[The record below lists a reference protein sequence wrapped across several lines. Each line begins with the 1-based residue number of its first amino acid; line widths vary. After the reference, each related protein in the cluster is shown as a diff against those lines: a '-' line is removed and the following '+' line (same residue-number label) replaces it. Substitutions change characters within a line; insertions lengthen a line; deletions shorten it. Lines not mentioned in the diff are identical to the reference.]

1 MPKLRKLVS
10 KLSIALVVFTITLST
25 IQAKPINVPVV
36 YYKLP
41 NGLKVVISED
51 HVAPVVT
58 VGVYYNV
65 GFRVE
70 PKGRT
75 GFAHLFEHMM
85 FQGSANVKKFEH
97 AKIVEANGGSLNGN
111 TNFDFTRY
119 YETMPSNRVETGLW
133 LESDRMRSLDVSEE
147 NLKNQQNVVSEEIRV
162 NVLNQPYQL
171 FEWIDLWQNAFTNW
185 NNSHNGYGDL
195 VDVNAATI
203 ADVRSFFK
211 AYYAPNNAVLT
222 IVGDVDPNEVKKMVE
237 KHFGSIS
244 SQPAPPAPD
253 LTEPPQTKEKR
264 IAQKDKLANLPAL
277 AIGYHIPAQNS
288 PDFPAMALLVQILQ
302 GDDSSRLFQRLVKEK
317 ELTLDLTGALN
328 YFGNEFDYNGPMIM
342 TTRTT
347 YKPGHTADEVLREI
361 DSVIADI
368 ATKGVTEKE
377 LADSKVR
384 GRSGYYDQLESTLGK
399 VHLLSALALFRDD
412 PNQINTLLTPFEK
425 VTAAQVKAV
434 AAKYLV
440 ASNRTIIDRVPEAA
454 ETKPGQ

>member
-1 MPKLRKLVS
+1 MKLRKLLS
-10 KLSIALVVFTITLST
+10 KLSAALVVFAITLST
-25 IQAKPINVPVV
+25 LQARPINVPVV

-119 YETMPSNRVETGLW
+119 YETLPSNNVETALW

-171 FEWIDLWQNAFTNW
+171 FEWIDLWENAFTNW

-195 VDVNAATI
+195 AEVNAATI
-203 ADVRSFFK
+203 DDVRSFFK
-211 AYYAPNNAVLT
+211 TFYAPNNAVLT
-222 IVGDVDPNEVKKMVE
+222 IVGDVDANEVQKMVE
-237 KHFGSIS
+237 KHFGSIL
-244 SQPAPPAPD
+244 SQPAPSRPD
-253 LTEPPQTKEKR
+253 LTEPAQTKEKR
-264 IAQKDKLANLPAL
+264 IAQKDKLANLPAI
-277 AIGYHIPAQNS
+277 AIGYHIPAQDS
-288 PDFPAMALLVQILQ
+288 PDFPAMSLLVQILQ
-302 GDDSSRLFQRLVKEK
+302 GDDSSRWYQRLVKEK
-317 ELTLDLTGALN
+317 ELTLDLSGGLN

-347 YKPGHTADEVLREI
+347 YKPGHTADEVIREM
-361 DSVIADI
+361 DAVIAEI
-368 ATKGVTEKE
+368 VQKGVTEKE
-377 LADSKVR
+377 VADAKVR
-384 GRSGYYDQLESTLGK
+384 ARSGFYDQLESTLGK
-399 VHLLSALALFRDD
+399 AHLLSALALFRDD
-412 PNQINTLLTPFEK
+412 PNQINSLLAPFEK
-425 VTAAQVKAV
+425 VTAAQIKAV

-440 ASNRTIIDRVPEAA
+440 ASNRTIIDRVPE
-454 ETKPGQ
+454 KPGQ